1 MAKPQRPG
9 KGESVLCLP
18 RDYTVVDTETT
29 GLSTES
35 CCLIEVSALRVREGR
50 VAAEFSTLIRPPW
63 REVQKNGQWQQ
74 GYVDDFIQGLT
85 GITDEM
91 LEGAPLPE
99 EALPQVEDFLGRDL
113 LLGHNVGFDT
123 AFLYDS
129 FQKYLGRPLG
139 NNSLDQLRLARKL
152 LPQLPHHRLGDVAA
166 ALGVPYL
173 GAHRA
178 LGDCRI
184 TQACYLAL
192 RDLAHTRYTGEELAR
207 LFDKKKKPPAPRP
220 AADPSHPFYGKRV
233 AFAGELSTLTRR
245 QAKELVQNAGGIP
258 ADSPSG
264 GPADYLVVGGAAL
277 PVLRGKG
284 ATLLSEAAF
293 LALAKGGGEPK

>member
-63 REVQKNGQWQQ
+63 REVQKNGQWQE

-99 EALPQVEDFLGRDL
+99 EALPQVEAFLGQDL

-166 ALGVPYL
+166 ALGVPYE

-178 LGDCRI
+178 LADCWI
-184 TQACYLAL
+184 TYGCYEKLRALAL
-192 RDLAHTRYTGEELAR
+192 SQGTEEEFLQR
-207 LFDKKKKPPAPRP
+207 FEKKKSPKPRYPGVPG
-220 AADPSHPFYGKRV
+220 HPFYQK
-233 AFAGELSTLTRR
+233 TLVLTGS
-245 QAKELVQNAGGIP
+245 LDTPQNREAVLRAGGKVGKEVAAGVDFVAIP
-258 ADSPSG
+258 APGEKPLPGKEG
-264 GPADYLVVGGAAL
+264 GPSILPQGAFY
-277 PVLRGKG
+277 R
-284 ATLLSEAAF
+284 LLGQSQT
-293 LALAKGGGEPK
+293 P

>member
-29 GLSTES
+29 GLSSES

-166 ALGVPYL
+166 ALGVPYE

-178 LGDCRI
+178 LADCWI
-184 TQACYLAL
+184 TYGCYEKLRALAL
-192 RDLAHTRYTGEELAR
+192 SQGTEEEFLQR
-207 LFDKKKKPPAPRP
+207 FEKKKPPKPRYP
-220 AADPSHPFYGKRV
+220 GVPGHPFYQK
-233 AFAGELSTLTRR
+233 TLVLTGS
-245 QAKELVQNAGGIP
+245 LDTSQNREAVLRAGGKVGKEVAAGVDFVAIP
-258 ADSPSG
+258 APGEKPLPGKEG
-264 GPADYLVVGGAAL
+264 GPYILPQGAFY
-277 PVLRGKG
+277 R
-284 ATLLSEAAF
+284 LLGQSQT
-293 LALAKGGGEPK
+293 P

>member
-35 CCLIEVSALRVREGR
+35 CCFIEVSALRVREGR

-129 FQKYLGRPLG
+129 FQKYLDRPLG

-166 ALGVPYL
+166 ALGVPYQ

-178 LGDCRI
+178 LADCWI
-184 TQACYLAL
+184 TYGCYEKLRALAL
-192 RDLAHTRYTGEELAR
+192 SQGTEEEFLQR
-207 LFDKKKKPPAPRP
+207 FEKKKPAKPRYP
-220 AADPSHPFYGKRV
+220 GVLGHPFYQK
-233 AFAGELSTLTRR
+233 TLVLTGS
-245 QAKELVQNAGGIP
+245 LDTPQNREAVLRAGGKVGKEVAAGVDFVAIP
-258 ADSPSG
+258 APGEKPLPGKEG
-264 GPADYLVVGGAAL
+264 GPSILPQGAFY
-277 PVLRGKG
+277 R
-284 ATLLSEAAF
+284 LL
-293 LALAKGGGEPK
+293 GQGQTP

>member
-63 REVQKNGQWQQ
+63 REVQKNGQWQE

-99 EALPQVEDFLGRDL
+99 EALPQVEEFLGRDL

-166 ALGVPYL
+166 ALGVPYE

-178 LGDCRI
+178 LADCWI
-184 TQACYLAL
+184 TYGCYEKLRALAL
-192 RDLAHTRYTGEELAR
+192 SQGTEEEFLQR
-207 LFDKKKKPPAPRP
+207 FEKKKPPKPRYP
-220 AADPSHPFYGKRV
+220 GVPGHPFYQK
-233 AFAGELSTLTRR
+233 TLVLTGS
-245 QAKELVQNAGGIP
+245 LDTSQNREAVLRAGGKVGKEVAAGVDFVAIP
-258 ADSPSG
+258 APGEKPLPGKEG
-264 GPADYLVVGGAAL
+264 GPYILPQGAFY
-277 PVLRGKG
+277 R
-284 ATLLSEAAF
+284 LLGQSQT
-293 LALAKGGGEPK
+293 P

>member
-9 KGESVLCLP
+9 KGEGVLCLP

-63 REVQKNGQWQQ
+63 REVQKNGQWQE

-99 EALPQVEDFLGRDL
+99 EALPQVEEFLGRDL

-166 ALGVPYL
+166 ALGVPYE

-178 LGDCRI
+178 LADCWI
-184 TQACYLAL
+184 TYGCYEKLRALAL
-192 RDLAHTRYTGEELAR
+192 SQGTEEEFLR
-207 LFDKKKKPPAPRP
+207 RFEKKKPPKPRYP
-220 AADPSHPFYGKRV
+220 GVPGHPFYQK
-233 AFAGELSTLTRR
+233 TLVLTGS
-245 QAKELVQNAGGIP
+245 LDTSQNREAVLRAGGKVGKEVAAGVDFVAIP
-258 ADSPSG
+258 APGEKPLHGKEG
-264 GPADYLVVGGAAL
+264 GPSILPQGAFF
-277 PVLRGKG
+277 R
-284 ATLLSEAAF
+284 LL
-293 LALAKGGGEPK
+293 GQGQTP

>member
-29 GLSTES
+29 GLSSES

-166 ALGVPYL
+166 ALGVPYQ

-178 LGDCRI
+178 LADCWI
-184 TQACYLAL
+184 TYGCYEKLRALAL
-192 RDLAHTRYTGEELAR
+192 SQGTEEEFLR
-207 LFDKKKKPPAPRP
+207 RFEKKKPPKPRYP
-220 AADPSHPFYGKRV
+220 GVPGHPFYQK
-233 AFAGELSTLTRR
+233 TLVLTGR
-245 QAKELVQNAGGIP
+245 LDTPQNREAVLRAGGKVGKEVAAGVDFVAIP
-258 ADSPSG
+258 APGEKPLPGKEG
-264 GPADYLVVGGAAL
+264 GPYILPQGAFY
-277 PVLRGKG
+277 R
-284 ATLLSEAAF
+284 LLGQSQT
-293 LALAKGGGEPK
+293 P

>member
-166 ALGVPYL
+166 ALGVPYE

-178 LGDCRI
+178 LADCWI
-184 TQACYLAL
+184 TYGCYEKLRALAL
-192 RDLAHTRYTGEELAR
+192 SQGTEEEFLR
-207 LFDKKKKPPAPRP
+207 RFEKKKPPKPRYP
-220 AADPSHPFYGKRV
+220 GVPGHPFYQK
-233 AFAGELSTLTRR
+233 TLVLTGS
-245 QAKELVQNAGGIP
+245 LDTSQNREAVLRAGGKVGKEVAAGVDFVAIP
-258 ADSPSG
+258 APGEKPLPGKEG
-264 GPADYLVVGGAAL
+264 GPYILPQGAFY
-277 PVLRGKG
+277 R
-284 ATLLSEAAF
+284 LLGQSQT
-293 LALAKGGGEPK
+293 P

>member
-35 CCLIEVSALRVREGR
+35 CCLIEVSALRVRQGR

-63 REVQKNGQWQQ
+63 REVQKNGQWQE

-99 EALPQVEDFLGRDL
+99 EALPQVEDFLGGDL

-166 ALGVPYL
+166 ALGVPYE

-178 LGDCRI
+178 LADCWI
-184 TQACYLAL
+184 TYGCYEKLRALAL
-192 RDLAHTRYTGEELAR
+192 SQGTEEEFLQR
-207 LFDKKKKPPAPRP
+207 FEKKKPPKPRYP
-220 AADPSHPFYGKRV
+220 GVPGHPFYQK
-233 AFAGELSTLTRR
+233 TLVLTGS
-245 QAKELVQNAGGIP
+245 LDTPQNREAVLRAGGKVGKEVAAGVDFVAIP
-258 ADSPSG
+258 APGEKPLPGKEG
-264 GPADYLVVGGAAL
+264 GPYILPQGAFY
-277 PVLRGKG
+277 R
-284 ATLLSEAAF
+284 LLGQSQT
-293 LALAKGGGEPK
+293 P

>member
-18 RDYTVVDTETT
+18 QDYTVVDTETT

-152 LPQLPHHRLGDVAA
+152 LPHLPHHRLGDVAA
-166 ALGVPYL
+166 ALGVPYQ

-178 LGDCRI
+178 LADCWI
-184 TQACYLAL
+184 TYGCYEKLRALAL
-192 RDLAHTRYTGEELAR
+192 SQGTEEEFLQR
-207 LFDKKKKPPAPRP
+207 FEKKKPAKPRYP
-220 AADPSHPFYGKRV
+220 GVPGHPFYQK
-233 AFAGELSTLTRR
+233 TLVLTGS
-245 QAKELVQNAGGIP
+245 LDTPQNREAVLRAGGKVGKEVAAGVDFVAIP
-258 ADSPSG
+258 APGEKPLPGKEG
-264 GPADYLVVGGAAL
+264 GPYILPQGAFY
-277 PVLRGKG
+277 R
-284 ATLLSEAAF
+284 LLGQSQT
-293 LALAKGGGEPK
+293 P

>member
-63 REVQKNGQWQQ
+63 REVQKNSQWQE

-99 EALPQVEDFLGRDL
+99 KALPQVEDFLGRDL

-166 ALGVPYL
+166 ALGVPYE

-178 LGDCRI
+178 LADCWI
-184 TQACYLAL
+184 TYGCYEKLRALAL
-192 RDLAHTRYTGEELAR
+192 SQGTEEEFLQR
-207 LFDKKKKPPAPRP
+207 FEKKKPAKPRYP
-220 AADPSHPFYGKRV
+220 GVPGHPFYQK
-233 AFAGELSTLTRR
+233 TLVLTGS
-245 QAKELVQNAGGIP
+245 LDTSQNREAVLRAGGKVGKEVAAGVDFVAIP
-258 ADSPSG
+258 APGEKPLPGKEG
-264 GPADYLVVGGAAL
+264 GPYILPQGAFY
-277 PVLRGKG
+277 R
-284 ATLLSEAAF
+284 LLGQSQT
-293 LALAKGGGEPK
+293 P

>member
-35 CCLIEVSALRVREGR
+35 CCLIEVSALRVRQGR

-63 REVQKNGQWQQ
+63 REVQKNGQWQE

-129 FQKYLGRPLG
+129 FHKYLGRPLG
-139 NNSLDQLRLARKL
+139 NNSLAQLRLARKL

-166 ALGVPYL
+166 SLGVPYE

-178 LGDCRI
+178 LADCWI
-184 TQACYLAL
+184 TYGCYEKLRALAL
-192 RDLAHTRYTGEELAR
+192 SQGTEEEFLQR
-207 LFDKKKKPPAPRP
+207 FEKKKPPKPRYP
-220 AADPSHPFYGKRV
+220 GVPGHPFYQK
-233 AFAGELSTLTRR
+233 TLVLTGS
-245 QAKELVQNAGGIP
+245 LDTPQNREAVLRAGGKVGKEVAAGVDFVATP
-258 ADSPSG
+258 APGEKPLPGKEG
-264 GPADYLVVGGAAL
+264 GPSILPQGAFY
-277 PVLRGKG
+277 R
-284 ATLLSEAAF
+284 LL
-293 LALAKGGGEPK
+293 GQGQTP

>member
-63 REVQKNGQWQQ
+63 REVQKNGQRQQ

-166 ALGVPYL
+166 ALGVPYE

-178 LGDCRI
+178 LADCWI
-184 TQACYLAL
+184 TYGCYEKLRALAL
-192 RDLAHTRYTGEELAR
+192 SQGTEEEFLR
-207 LFDKKKKPPAPRP
+207 RFEKKKSPKPRYPGVPG
-220 AADPSHPFYGKRV
+220 HPFYQK
-233 AFAGELSTLTRR
+233 TLVLTGS
-245 QAKELVQNAGGIP
+245 LDTPQNREAVLRAGGKVGKEVAAGVDFVAIP
-258 ADSPSG
+258 APGEKPLPGKEG
-264 GPADYLVVGGAAL
+264 GPYILPQGAFY
-277 PVLRGKG
+277 R
-284 ATLLSEAAF
+284 LLGQSQT
-293 LALAKGGGEPK
+293 P

>member
-35 CCLIEVSALRVREGR
+35 CCLIEVSALRVREGQ

-166 ALGVPYL
+166 ALGVPYE

-178 LGDCRI
+178 LADCWI
-184 TQACYLAL
+184 TYGCYEKLRALAL
-192 RDLAHTRYTGEELAR
+192 SQGTEEEFLQR
-207 LFDKKKKPPAPRP
+207 FEKKKPPKPRYP
-220 AADPSHPFYGKRV
+220 GVPGHPFYQK
-233 AFAGELSTLTRR
+233 TLVLTGS
-245 QAKELVQNAGGIP
+245 LDTSQNREAVLRAGGKVGKEVAAGVDFVAIP
-258 ADSPSG
+258 APGEKPLPGKEG
-264 GPADYLVVGGAAL
+264 GPSILPQGAFY
-277 PVLRGKG
+277 R
-284 ATLLSEAAF
+284 LL
-293 LALAKGGGEPK
+293 GQGQTP

>member
-152 LPQLPHHRLGDVAA
+152 LPHLPHHRLGDVAA
-166 ALGVPYL
+166 ALGVPYE

-178 LGDCRI
+178 LADCWI
-184 TQACYLAL
+184 TYGCYEKLRALAL
-192 RDLAHTRYTGEELAR
+192 SQGTEEEFLR
-207 LFDKKKKPPAPRP
+207 RFEKKKPAKPRYP
-220 AADPSHPFYGKRV
+220 GVPGHPFYQK
-233 AFAGELSTLTRR
+233 TLVLTGS
-245 QAKELVQNAGGIP
+245 LDTSQNREAVLRAGGKVGKEVAAGVDFVAIP
-258 ADSPSG
+258 VPGEKPLPGKEG
-264 GPADYLVVGGAAL
+264 GPSILPQGAFY
-277 PVLRGKG
+277 R
-284 ATLLSEAAF
+284 LL
-293 LALAKGGGEPK
+293 GQGQTP

>member
-35 CCLIEVSALRVREGR
+35 CCLIEVSALRVRQGR

-166 ALGVPYL
+166 ALGVPYQ

-178 LGDCRI
+178 LADCWI
-184 TQACYLAL
+184 TYGCYEKLRALAL
-192 RDLAHTRYTGEELAR
+192 SQGTEEEFLQR
-207 LFDKKKKPPAPRP
+207 FEKKKPAKPRYP
-220 AADPSHPFYGKRV
+220 GVPGHPFYQK
-233 AFAGELSTLTRR
+233 TLVLTGS
-245 QAKELVQNAGGIP
+245 LDTSQNREAVLRAGGKVGKEVAAGVDFVAIP
-258 ADSPSG
+258 APGEKPLPGKEG
-264 GPADYLVVGGAAL
+264 GPYILPQGAFY
-277 PVLRGKG
+277 R
-284 ATLLSEAAF
+284 LLGQSQT
-293 LALAKGGGEPK
+293 P

>member
-63 REVQKNGQWQQ
+63 REVQKNCQWQE

-166 ALGVPYL
+166 ALGVPYQ

-178 LGDCRI
+178 LADCWI
-184 TQACYLAL
+184 TYGCYEKLRALAL
-192 RDLAHTRYTGEELAR
+192 SQGTEEEFLQR
-207 LFDKKKKPPAPRP
+207 FEKKKPPKPRYP
-220 AADPSHPFYGKRV
+220 GVPGHPFYQK
-233 AFAGELSTLTRR
+233 TLVLTGR
-245 QAKELVQNAGGIP
+245 LDTPQNREAVLRAGGKVGKEVAAGVDFVAIP
-258 ADSPSG
+258 APGEKPLPGKEG
-264 GPADYLVVGGAAL
+264 GPSILPQGAFY
-277 PVLRGKG
+277 R
-284 ATLLSEAAF
+284 LL
-293 LALAKGGGEPK
+293 GQGQTP

>member
-166 ALGVPYL
+166 ALGVPYE

-178 LGDCRI
+178 LADCWI
-184 TQACYLAL
+184 TYGCYEKLRALAL
-192 RDLAHTRYTGEELAR
+192 SQGTEEEFLQR
-207 LFDKKKKPPAPRP
+207 FEKKKPPKPRYP
-220 AADPSHPFYGKRV
+220 GVLGHPFYQK
-233 AFAGELSTLTRR
+233 TLVLTGS
-245 QAKELVQNAGGIP
+245 LDTPQNREAVLRAGGKVGKEVAAGVDFVAIP
-258 ADSPSG
+258 APGEKPLPGKEG
-264 GPADYLVVGGAAL
+264 GPYILPQGAFY
-277 PVLRGKG
+277 R
-284 ATLLSEAAF
+284 LLGQSQT
-293 LALAKGGGEPK
+293 P

>member
-63 REVQKNGQWQQ
+63 REVQKNCQWQE

-152 LPQLPHHRLGDVAA
+152 LPHLPHHRLGDVAA
-166 ALGVPYL
+166 ALGVPYQ

-178 LGDCRI
+178 LADCWI
-184 TQACYLAL
+184 TYGCYEKLRALAL
-192 RDLAHTRYTGEELAR
+192 SQGTEEEFLQR
-207 LFDKKKKPPAPRP
+207 FEKKKSPKPRYPGVPG
-220 AADPSHPFYGKRV
+220 HPFYQK
-233 AFAGELSTLTRR
+233 TLVLTGS
-245 QAKELVQNAGGIP
+245 LDTSQNREAVLRAGGKVGKEVAAGVDFVAIP
-258 ADSPSG
+258 APGEKPLPGKEG
-264 GPADYLVVGGAAL
+264 GPSILPQGAFY
-277 PVLRGKG
+277 R
-284 ATLLSEAAF
+284 LL
-293 LALAKGGGEPK
+293 GQGQTP

>member
-35 CCLIEVSALRVREGR
+35 CCLIEVSALRVREGQ

-166 ALGVPYL
+166 ALGVPYE

-178 LGDCRI
+178 LADCWI
-184 TQACYLAL
+184 TYGCYEKLRALAL
-192 RDLAHTRYTGEELAR
+192 SQGTEEDFLQR
-207 LFDKKKKPPAPRP
+207 FEKKKPPKPRYP
-220 AADPSHPFYGKRV
+220 GVPGHPFYQK
-233 AFAGELSTLTRR
+233 TLVLTGS
-245 QAKELVQNAGGIP
+245 LDTSQNREAVLRAGGKVGKEVAAGVDFVAIP
-258 ADSPSG
+258 APGEKPLPGKEG
-264 GPADYLVVGGAAL
+264 GPSIL
-277 PVLRGKG
+277 PQDVFYR
-284 ATLLSEAAF
+284 LL
-293 LALAKGGGEPK
+293 GQGQTP

>member
-139 NNSLDQLRLARKL
+139 NSSLDQLRLARKL

-166 ALGVPYL
+166 ALGVPYE

-178 LGDCRI
+178 LADCWI
-184 TQACYLAL
+184 SYGCYEKLRALAL
-192 RDLAHTRYTGEELAR
+192 SQGTEEEFLQR
-207 LFDKKKKPPAPRP
+207 FEKKKPPKPRYP
-220 AADPSHPFYGKRV
+220 GVPGHPFYQK
-233 AFAGELSTLTRR
+233 TLVLTSS
-245 QAKELVQNAGGIP
+245 LDTSQNREAVLRAGGKVGKEVAAGVDFVAIP
-258 ADSPSG
+258 APGEKPLPGKEG
-264 GPADYLVVGGAAL
+264 GPYILPQGAFY
-277 PVLRGKG
+277 R
-284 ATLLSEAAF
+284 LLGQSQT
-293 LALAKGGGEPK
+293 P

>member
-50 VAAEFSTLIRPPW
+50 VAAEFSTLICPPW
-63 REVQKNGQWQQ
+63 QEVQKNGQWQQ

-166 ALGVPYL
+166 ALGVPYQ

-178 LGDCRI
+178 LADCWI
-184 TQACYLAL
+184 TYGCYEKLRALAL
-192 RDLAHTRYTGEELAR
+192 SQGTEEEFLQR
-207 LFDKKKKPPAPRP
+207 FEKKKPPKPRYP
-220 AADPSHPFYGKRV
+220 GVPGHPFYQK
-233 AFAGELSTLTRR
+233 TLVLTGS
-245 QAKELVQNAGGIP
+245 LDTFQNREAVLRAGGKVGKEVAAGVDFVAIP
-258 ADSPSG
+258 APGEKPLPGKEG
-264 GPADYLVVGGAAL
+264 GPYILPQGAFY
-277 PVLRGKG
+277 R
-284 ATLLSEAAF
+284 LLGQSQT
-293 LALAKGGGEPK
+293 P

>member
-152 LPQLPHHRLGDVAA
+152 LPQLSHHRLGDVAA
-166 ALGVPYL
+166 ALGVPYQ

-178 LGDCRI
+178 LADCWI
-184 TQACYLAL
+184 TYGCYEKLRALAL
-192 RDLAHTRYTGEELAR
+192 SQGTEEEFLQR
-207 LFDKKKKPPAPRP
+207 FEKKKPPKPRYP
-220 AADPSHPFYGKRV
+220 GVPGHPFYQK
-233 AFAGELSTLTRR
+233 TLVLTGS
-245 QAKELVQNAGGIP
+245 LDTSQNREAVLRAGGKVGKEVAAGVDFVAIP
-258 ADSPSG
+258 APGEKPLPGKEG
-264 GPADYLVVGGAAL
+264 GPYILPQGAFY
-277 PVLRGKG
+277 R
-284 ATLLSEAAF
+284 LLGQSQT
-293 LALAKGGGEPK
+293 P

>member
-99 EALPQVEDFLGRDL
+99 GALPQVEDFLGRDL

-152 LPQLPHHRLGDVAA
+152 LPQLSHHRLGDVAA
-166 ALGVPYL
+166 ALGVPYQ

-178 LGDCRI
+178 LADCWI
-184 TQACYLAL
+184 TYGCYEKLRALAL
-192 RDLAHTRYTGEELAR
+192 SQGTEEEFLQR
-207 LFDKKKKPPAPRP
+207 FEKKKPPKPRYP
-220 AADPSHPFYGKRV
+220 GVPGHPFYQK
-233 AFAGELSTLTRR
+233 TLVLTGS
-245 QAKELVQNAGGIP
+245 LDTSQNREAVLRAGGKVGKEVAAGVDFVVIP
-258 ADSPSG
+258 APGEKPLPGKEG
-264 GPADYLVVGGAAL
+264 GPYILPQGAFY
-277 PVLRGKG
+277 R
-284 ATLLSEAAF
+284 LLGQSQT
-293 LALAKGGGEPK
+293 P

>member
-35 CCLIEVSALRVREGR
+35 CCLIEVSALRVRQGR

-63 REVQKNGQWQQ
+63 REVQKNGQWQE

-99 EALPQVEDFLGRDL
+99 ETLPQVEDFLGRDL

-166 ALGVPYL
+166 ALGVPYQ

-178 LGDCRI
+178 LADCWI
-184 TQACYLAL
+184 TYGCYEKLRALAL
-192 RDLAHTRYTGEELAR
+192 SQGTEEEFLQR
-207 LFDKKKKPPAPRP
+207 FEKKKPAKPRYP
-220 AADPSHPFYGKRV
+220 GVPGHPFYQK
-233 AFAGELSTLTRR
+233 TLVLTGS
-245 QAKELVQNAGGIP
+245 LDTSQNREAVLRAGGKVGKEVAAGVDFVAIP
-258 ADSPSG
+258 APGEKPLPGKEG
-264 GPADYLVVGGAAL
+264 GPYILPQGAFY
-277 PVLRGKG
+277 R
-284 ATLLSEAAF
+284 LLGQSQT
-293 LALAKGGGEPK
+293 P

>member
-139 NNSLDQLRLARKL
+139 NSSLDQLRLARKL

-166 ALGVPYL
+166 ALGVPYE

-178 LGDCRI
+178 LADCWI
-184 TQACYLAL
+184 TYGCYEKLRALAL
-192 RDLAHTRYTGEELAR
+192 SQGTEEEFLR
-207 LFDKKKKPPAPRP
+207 RFEKKKPAKPRYP
-220 AADPSHPFYGKRV
+220 GVPGHPFYQK
-233 AFAGELSTLTRR
+233 TLVLTGS
-245 QAKELVQNAGGIP
+245 LDTSQNREAVLRAGGKVGKEVAAGVDFVAIP
-258 ADSPSG
+258 APGEKPLPGKEG
-264 GPADYLVVGGAAL
+264 GPYILPQGAFY
-277 PVLRGKG
+277 R
-284 ATLLSEAAF
+284 LLGQSQT
-293 LALAKGGGEPK
+293 P

>member
-35 CCLIEVSALRVREGR
+35 CCLIEVSALRVREGW

-166 ALGVPYL
+166 ALGVPYE

-178 LGDCRI
+178 LADCWI
-184 TQACYLAL
+184 TYGCYEKLRALAL
-192 RDLAHTRYTGEELAR
+192 SQGTEEEFLQR
-207 LFDKKKKPPAPRP
+207 FEKKKPPKPRYP
-220 AADPSHPFYGKRV
+220 GVPGHPFYQK
-233 AFAGELSTLTRR
+233 TLVLTGS
-245 QAKELVQNAGGIP
+245 LDTPQNREAVLRAGGKVGKEVAAGVDFVAIP
-258 ADSPSG
+258 APGEKPLPGKEG
-264 GPADYLVVGGAAL
+264 GPSILPQGAFY
-277 PVLRGKG
+277 R
-284 ATLLSEAAF
+284 LLGQSQT
-293 LALAKGGGEPK
+293 P

>member
-166 ALGVPYL
+166 ALGVPYQ

-178 LGDCRI
+178 LADCWI
-184 TQACYLAL
+184 TYGCYEKLRALAL
-192 RDLAHTRYTGEELAR
+192 SQGTEEEFLQR
-207 LFDKKKKPPAPRP
+207 FEKKKPPKPRYP
-220 AADPSHPFYGKRV
+220 GVPGHPFYQK
-233 AFAGELSTLTRR
+233 TLVLTGS
-245 QAKELVQNAGGIP
+245 LDTSQNREAVLRAGGKVGKEVAAGVDFVAIP
-258 ADSPSG
+258 APGEKPLPGKEG
-264 GPADYLVVGGAAL
+264 GPYILPQGAFYQ
-277 PVLRGKG
+277 
-284 ATLLSEAAF
+284 LLGQSQT
-293 LALAKGGGEPK
+293 P

>member
-18 RDYTVVDTETT
+18 QDYTVVDTETT

-63 REVQKNGQWQQ
+63 REVQKNGQWQE

-85 GITDEM
+85 DITDEM

-152 LPQLPHHRLGDVAA
+152 LPHLPHHRLGDVAA
-166 ALGVPYL
+166 ALGVPYQ

-178 LGDCRI
+178 LADCWI
-184 TQACYLAL
+184 TYGCYEKLRALAL
-192 RDLAHTRYTGEELAR
+192 SQGTEEEFLQR
-207 LFDKKKKPPAPRP
+207 FEKKKSPKPRYPGVPG
-220 AADPSHPFYGKRV
+220 HPFYQK
-233 AFAGELSTLTRR
+233 TLVLTGS
-245 QAKELVQNAGGIP
+245 LDTSQNREAVLRAGGKVGKEVAAGVDFVAIP
-258 ADSPSG
+258 APGEKPLPGKEG
-264 GPADYLVVGGAAL
+264 GPSILPQGAFY
-277 PVLRGKG
+277 R
-284 ATLLSEAAF
+284 LL
-293 LALAKGGGEPK
+293 GQGQTP

>member
-91 LEGAPLPE
+91 LEGAPLSE

-152 LPQLPHHRLGDVAA
+152 LPHLPHHRLGDVAA
-166 ALGVPYL
+166 ALGVPYE

-178 LGDCRI
+178 LADCWI
-184 TQACYLAL
+184 TYGCYEKLRALAL
-192 RDLAHTRYTGEELAR
+192 SQGTEEEFLQR
-207 LFDKKKKPPAPRP
+207 FEKKKPPKPRYP
-220 AADPSHPFYGKRV
+220 GVPGHPFYQK
-233 AFAGELSTLTRR
+233 TLVLTGS
-245 QAKELVQNAGGIP
+245 LDTSQNREAVLRAGGKVGKEVAAGVDFVVIP
-258 ADSPSG
+258 APGEKPLPGKEG
-264 GPADYLVVGGAAL
+264 GPYILPQGAFY
-277 PVLRGKG
+277 R
-284 ATLLSEAAF
+284 LLGQSQT
-293 LALAKGGGEPK
+293 P

>member
-35 CCLIEVSALRVREGR
+35 CCLIEVSALRVRQGR

-99 EALPQVEDFLGRDL
+99 ETLPQVEDFLGRDL

-166 ALGVPYL
+166 ALGVPYQ

-178 LGDCRI
+178 LADCWI
-184 TQACYLAL
+184 TYGCYEKLRALAL
-192 RDLAHTRYTGEELAR
+192 SQGTEEEFLQR
-207 LFDKKKKPPAPRP
+207 FEKKKPAKPRYP
-220 AADPSHPFYGKRV
+220 GVPGHPFYQK
-233 AFAGELSTLTRR
+233 TLVLTGS
-245 QAKELVQNAGGIP
+245 LDTSQNREAVLRAGGKVGKEVAAGVDFVAIP
-258 ADSPSG
+258 APGEKPLPGKEG
-264 GPADYLVVGGAAL
+264 GPYILPQGAFY
-277 PVLRGKG
+277 R
-284 ATLLSEAAF
+284 LLGQSQT
-293 LALAKGGGEPK
+293 P

>member
-35 CCLIEVSALRVREGR
+35 CCLIEVSALRVREGW

-166 ALGVPYL
+166 ALGVPYQ

-178 LGDCRI
+178 LADCWI
-184 TQACYLAL
+184 TYGCYEKLRALAL
-192 RDLAHTRYTGEELAR
+192 SQGTEEEFLQR
-207 LFDKKKKPPAPRP
+207 FEKKKSPKPRYPGVPG
-220 AADPSHPFYGKRV
+220 HPFYQK
-233 AFAGELSTLTRR
+233 TLVLTGS
-245 QAKELVQNAGGIP
+245 LDTSQNREAVLRAGGKVGKEVAAGVDFVAIP
-258 ADSPSG
+258 APGEKPLPGKEG
-264 GPADYLVVGGAAL
+264 GPSILPQGAFY
-277 PVLRGKG
+277 R
-284 ATLLSEAAF
+284 LLGQSQT
-293 LALAKGGGEPK
+293 P

>member
-18 RDYTVVDTETT
+18 RAYPVVDTETT

-35 CCLIEVSALRVREGR
+35 CCLIEVSALRVRQGR

-63 REVQKNGQWQQ
+63 REVQKNGQWQE

-99 EALPQVEDFLGRDL
+99 ETLPQVEDFLGRDL

-166 ALGVPYL
+166 ALGVPYE

-178 LGDCRI
+178 LADCWI
-184 TQACYLAL
+184 TYGCYEKLRALAL
-192 RDLAHTRYTGEELAR
+192 SQGTEEEFLQR
-207 LFDKKKKPPAPRP
+207 FEKKKPAKPRYP
-220 AADPSHPFYGKRV
+220 GVPGHPFYQK
-233 AFAGELSTLTRR
+233 TLVLTGS
-245 QAKELVQNAGGIP
+245 LDTPQNREAVLRAGGKVGKEVAAGVDFVAIP
-258 ADSPSG
+258 APGEKPLPGKEG
-264 GPADYLVVGGAAL
+264 GPSILPQGAFY
-277 PVLRGKG
+277 R
-284 ATLLSEAAF
+284 LLGQSQT
-293 LALAKGGGEPK
+293 P

>member
-99 EALPQVEDFLGRDL
+99 EALPQVEDFLGGDL

-166 ALGVPYL
+166 ALGVPYE

-178 LGDCRI
+178 LADCWI
-184 TQACYLAL
+184 TYGCYEKLRALAL
-192 RDLAHTRYTGEELAR
+192 SQGTEEEFLQR
-207 LFDKKKKPPAPRP
+207 FEKKKPPKPRYP
-220 AADPSHPFYGKRV
+220 GVPGHPFYQK
-233 AFAGELSTLTRR
+233 TLVLTGS
-245 QAKELVQNAGGIP
+245 LDTSQNREAVLRAGGKVGKEVAAGVDFVVIP
-258 ADSPSG
+258 APGEKPLPGKEG
-264 GPADYLVVGGAAL
+264 GPYILPQGAFY
-277 PVLRGKG
+277 R
-284 ATLLSEAAF
+284 LLGQSQT
-293 LALAKGGGEPK
+293 P